1 MIAIQLKVSH
11 SGISFLSEVTE
22 SKIKSTLTALL
33 DGIAQSSGDVIAK
46 EMARL
51 DELLEENRGNLHP
64 QLIHFLERRSYAKA
78 VMFLGGES
86 DIPVGICGGRAGRE
100 SS

>member
-1 MIAIQLKVSH
+1 MQS
-11 SGISFLSEVTE
+11 SLSSVTAELVYPFIVIE
-22 SKIKSTLTALL
+22 SNIKTSLTALL
-33 DGIAQSSGDVIAK
+33 AGIAQSDGGVIAT

-51 DELLEENRGNLHP
+51 DELLEQARNDLHP

-100 SS
+100 AS